1 MFEQV
6 LAADAR
12 GLSACEAL
20 RGRTDPVEM
29 EICFK
34 EITESVAVET
44 REVQR
49 LRKSENAKAQIGT
62 DAISS
67 DVEWKLR
74 IISEFSFDFPLGW
87 TDALVAC
94 WAEKPWLRD
103 LPG

>member
-1 MFEQV
+1 MFDQV

-12 GLSACEAL
+12 GLAACEAL

-34 EITESVAVET
+34 EIAESVEIEL
-44 REVQR
+44 REVKR
-49 LRKSENAKAQIGT
+49 LRNSLNPKSQIGA
-62 DAISS
+62 DPIAS
-67 DVEWKLR
+67 DVEWKMR
-74 IISEFSFDFPLGW
+74 ILAEFSFDLPLGW